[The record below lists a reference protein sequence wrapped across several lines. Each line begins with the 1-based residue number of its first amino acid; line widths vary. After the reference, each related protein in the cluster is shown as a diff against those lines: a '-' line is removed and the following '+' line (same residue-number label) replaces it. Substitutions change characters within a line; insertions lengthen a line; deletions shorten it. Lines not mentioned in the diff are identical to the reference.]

1 MVTLRQYRVT
11 LLVFFASFKPCAF
24 YIFGHHRSN
33 TSQESRETIAQI
45 MTNSVIVNVMVMTAG
60 KQRLLEALKSQRHM
74 PDNSTFFYQG
84 DDMMLRAVTVGNW
97 CVLFL
102 IAVVGVVWL
111 SEAHAQDD
119 SDESVRVGNVV
130 TVTDQWLLSLT
141 SGQKNFYKTLRAMS
155 GRQWSDGL
163 PFDRLHGLFASR
175 QVDCIVAEAPVEP
188 ADTIASVHK
197 VRFEMMMFAR
207 TGEALLRDDS
217 VTVGYLATLPRMKLP
232 LAQNIEWYGL
242 RTIKQGIDL
251 IGAGRIDVLIA
262 HASLFEDDAS
272 IARLPFPPVH
282 VIELAVVC
290 HDTLKNRDF
299 IAAFDARL
307 RSVHEGSGNTG
318 TAIPTNRVGVS

>member
-1 MVTLRQYRVT
+1 M
-11 LLVFFASFKPCAF
+11 
-24 YIFGHHRSN
+24 
-33 TSQESRETIAQI
+33 
-45 MTNSVIVNVMVMTAG
+45 
-60 KQRLLEALKSQRHM
+60 
-74 PDNSTFFYQG
+74 
-84 DDMMLRAVTVGNW
+84 
-97 CVLFL
+97 
-102 IAVVGVVWL
+102 
-111 SEAHAQDD
+111 
-119 SDESVRVGNVV
+119 RVGNVV

-141 SGQKNFYKTLRAMS
+141 SEQKNFYKTLRAMS

-197 VRFEMMMFAR
+197 VRFEMVMFAR

-262 HASLFEDDAS
+262 HASLFDNDPS
-272 IARLPFPPVH
+272 IVRLPFPPVH
-282 VIELAVVC
+282 VIELALVC
-290 HDTLKNRDF
+290 HDTLKNRNF

>member
-1 MVTLRQYRVT
+1 MAVPGDFVC
-11 LLVFFASFKPCAF
+11 FIASFKPCVF

-45 MTNSVIVNVMVMTAG
+45 MTNSVIVDAFDMMAG

-84 DDMMLRAVTVGNW
+84 DDMMLRVVNVGNW

-102 IAVVGVVWL
+102 IVLVGIIWL
-111 SEAHAQDD
+111 CEARAQDD
-119 SDESVRVGNVV
+119 SVESVRVGNVV

-141 SGQKNFYKTLRAMS
+141 SGQQNFYKTLRAMS

-163 PFDRLHGLFASR
+163 PFDRLYGLFESR
-175 QVDCIVAEAPVEP
+175 QFDCIVGEAAIEP
-188 ADTIASVHK
+188 AETVASVNK
-197 VRFEMMMFAR
+197 VRFEMVMFAR

-232 LAQNIEWYGL
+232 LAQDVEWYGL
-242 RTIKQGIDL
+242 RTIKQGVDL

-262 HASLFEDDAS
+262 HASLFDDDAS

-282 VIELAVVC
+282 VIELALVC
-290 HDTLKNRDF
+290 HDTPTNRDF
-299 IAAFDARL
+299 ITAFDARL
-307 RSVHEGSGNTG
+307 RSV
-318 TAIPTNRVGVS
+318 

>member
-1 MVTLRQYRVT
+1 MRR
-11 LLVFFASFKPCAF
+11 
-24 YIFGHHRSN
+24 
-33 TSQESRETIAQI
+33 
-45 MTNSVIVNVMVMTAG
+45 
-60 KQRLLEALKSQRHM
+60 
-74 PDNSTFFYQG
+74 
-84 DDMMLRAVTVGNW
+84 
-97 CVLFL
+97 
-102 IAVVGVVWL
+102 
-111 SEAHAQDD
+111 AQDD
-119 SDESVRVGNVV
+119 SEESVRVGNVV

-141 SGQKNFYKTLRAMS
+141 SEQKNFYKTLRAMS

-197 VRFEMMMFAR
+197 VRFEMVMFAR

-232 LAQNIEWYGL
+232 LAQDVEWYGL

-282 VIELAVVC
+282 VIELALVC
-290 HDTLKNRDF
+290 HDTPTNRDF
-299 IAAFDARL
+299 ITAFDARL
-307 RSVHEGSGNTG
+307 RSVRDDSGNTG
-318 TAIPTNRVGVS
+318 TAISTNRVDVS